1 MRAGLI
7 YKPSID
13 TLKLSNPGPPP
24 TCPFI
29 HNHNVKERRIL
40 SERHTNSDGQKT
52 IPAIATGVGCP
63 SMLATKRYAALQPRS
78 VEWPLSRRTSRV
90 NSFLYFCCVFLNVPT
105 EMPQKQGDCLAVAAQ
120 AQAFANH
127 IMLGSAHDRTECT
140 LFTRRIAAIGCR
152 AR

>member
-7 YKPSID
+7 YKPSVD

-78 VEWPLSRRTSRV
+78 VEWPLSSRTIRV
-90 NSFLYFCCVFLNVPT
+90 NSFFVLLLRFFDRSCPHPKKT
-105 EMPQKQGDCLAVAAQ
+105 
-120 AQAFANH
+120 AN
-127 IMLGSAHDRTECT
+127 
-140 LFTRRIAAIGCR
+140 
-152 AR
+152 